1 MCIFYMLRKMAPPK
15 TTTPKIAKWEDAHV
29 DFMLDLYVE
38 KYLHTECGNLGAHH
52 WQYIVDTFNKE
63 FSKTWTVANIKT
75 KVDWLHK
82 TYKTQWVNVVKPTG
96 RTPFTWRWYEICD
109 KIWGCTPKVA
119 WIPGAK
125 ENGEDVFYTGMAL
138 NLDDYDGR
146 GVIYLNSECT
156 MFSPIRPTSDEDGE
170 TIGATTGINGT
181 TGTNVVAEEV
191 NDSTVESELEKVC
204 KMENI
209 NGQVN
214 QRGKKRK
221 VVLKEEGD
229 LAAPMAKAMEKFVDT
244 YKAMEEMKI
253 KLATNHLELVA
264 TLPRDRNNVEL
275 RLHEAAMEMEKS
287 KMERAE
293 ELKLRILEMQLRFG
307 QGGSS
312 SFTNGQE

>member
-1 MCIFYMLRKMAPPK
+1 
-15 TTTPKIAKWEDAHV
+15 
-29 DFMLDLYVE
+29 
-38 KYLHTECGNLGAHH
+38 
-52 WQYIVDTFNKE
+52 
-63 FSKTWTVANIKT
+63 
-75 KVDWLHK
+75 
-82 TYKTQWVNVVKPTG
+82 
-96 RTPFTWRWYEICD
+96 
-109 KIWGCTPKVA
+109 
-119 WIPGAK
+119 
-125 ENGEDVFYTGMAL
+125 VFYTWRAV

-146 GVIYLNSECT
+146 GVIDFNSECT
-156 MFSPIRPTSDEDGE
+156 MFSHVQPTSDEDGE

-191 NDSTVESELEKVC
+191 NDSTVEYELEKVC

-209 NGQVN
+209 NGRVY

-221 VVLKEEGD
+221 AILKEEGG

-264 TLPRDRNNVEL
+264 TLARDRNNVEL

-312 SFTNGQE
+312 SSTNGQEQ

>member
-1 MCIFYMLRKMAPPK
+1 
-15 TTTPKIAKWEDAHV
+15 
-29 DFMLDLYVE
+29 
-38 KYLHTECGNLGAHH
+38 
-52 WQYIVDTFNKE
+52 
-63 FSKTWTVANIKT
+63 
-75 KVDWLHK
+75 
-82 TYKTQWVNVVKPTG
+82 
-96 RTPFTWRWYEICD
+96 
-109 KIWGCTPKVA
+109 
-119 WIPGAK
+119 
-125 ENGEDVFYTGMAL
+125 VFYTWRAV

-146 GVIYLNSECT
+146 GVIDFNSECT
-156 MFSPIRPTSDEDGE
+156 MFSHVQPTSDEDGE
-170 TIGATTGINGT
+170 TIGATIGINGT
-181 TGTNVVAEEV
+181 TCTNVVAEEV
-191 NDSTVESELEKVC
+191 NDSTVEYELEKVC

-209 NGQVN
+209 NGRVY

-221 VVLKEEGD
+221 AILKEEGG

-264 TLPRDRNNVEL
+264 TLARDRNNVEL

-312 SFTNGQE
+312 SSTNGQEQ